1 MPMKNPP
8 HPGRS
13 VRDSCLGAVNLTVT
27 DGAKFLGVA
36 RHTLSR
42 MLNGQAGISPAM
54 AIRLEKAGRSNA
66 GHCVPGST
74 KTRSTSSATNHI

>member
-27 DGAKFLGVA
+27 DGAKFEQVELEGLAIVA
-36 RHTLSR
+36 CGHETLDAR
-42 MLNGQAGISPAM
+42 DLVV
-54 AIRLEKAGRSNA
+54 RSI
-66 GHCVPGST
+66 
-74 KTRSTSSATNHI
+74 K